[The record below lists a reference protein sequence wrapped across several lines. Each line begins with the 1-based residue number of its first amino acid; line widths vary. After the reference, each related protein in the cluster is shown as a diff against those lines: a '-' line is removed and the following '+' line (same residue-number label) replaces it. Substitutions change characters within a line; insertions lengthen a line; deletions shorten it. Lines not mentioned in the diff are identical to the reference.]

1 MSLNEFFEKQLNLKV
16 NRAAALTTIIQE
28 SSKELAELQDEI
40 TVLDS
45 ILTIRRNQG

>member
-1 MSLNEFFEKQLNLKV
+1 MSLDKFLEKQLNIKV
-16 NRAAALTTIIQE
+16 DRATALATIIQE